1 MEDFVRVARKCSQCR
16 QEGCN
21 KNKPTCPV
29 NVERSGGPL
38 ISVQAIIDGYLADRN
53 IIGLGPIRR
62 VRLCALCRREG
73 CCRTNLMCPVKIEI
87 ERHKRL
93 AFELAPIRIFVV
105 GVSPIDVKPD
115 LYNHIQDPEERDK
128 QFDKLYRN
136 IMDIYHHERYQYM
149 QRELTYSRAYI
160 EQQQLIQNQNSG
172 QGQGQGQGHGLQAQK
187 VIVNVLNDY
196 VKCEGECGICY
207 ESECNVK
214 LNCKHQLCVT
224 CLKGQM
230 TVAQISGKFNCA
242 FCRADIKFINT
253 SDDETRKL
261 LLDK

>member
-1 MEDFVRVARKCSQCR
+1 MERTSIVRKCSQCH

-29 NVERSGGPL
+29 NVERRGGPV
-38 ISVQAIIDGYLADRN
+38 ISVQAIIDGYLDDRN
-53 IIGLGPIRR
+53 IISLGPSPVRR

-73 CCRTNLMCPVKIEI
+73 CCRTNPMCPVKIEI

-93 AFELAPIRIFVV
+93 AFELAPIRIFIV
-105 GVSPIDVKPD
+105 GVSPIDVKTD
-115 LYNHIQDPEERDK
+115 LYDHIQDPEERNK

-160 EQQQLIQNQNSG
+160 EHQQLIQNRG
-172 QGQGQGQGHGLQAQK
+172 IGLQNRGHSNMN
-187 VIVNVLNDY
+187 VNVLSDY
-196 VKCEGECGICY
+196 VTCEGECGICY
-207 ESECNVK
+207 DKPCNVM
-214 LNCKHQLCVT
+214 LNCKHQVCIT
-224 CLKGQM
+224 CLKGQIKI
-230 TVAQISGKFNCA
+230 AERSGKFNCA
-242 FCRADIKFINT
+242 FCRADIKCINA
-253 SDDETRKL
+253 SDAETRKL

>member
-1 MEDFVRVARKCSQCR
+1 MLNVQRAPKKCSQCR
-16 QEGCN
+16 QTGCN
-21 KNKPTCPV
+21 KSKATCPV
-29 NVERSGGPL
+29 NV
-38 ISVQAIIDGYLADRN
+38 VDYMN
-53 IIGLGPIRR
+53 IVRR
-62 VRLCALCRREG
+62 PRLCALCRREG

-93 AFELAPIRIFVV
+93 AFELAPVRIFIV
-105 GVSPIDVKPD
+105 GVSPIDVKTD
-115 LYNHIQDPEERDK
+115 LYDHIQDPEKRAK
-128 QFDKLYRN
+128 QFDKLYRH

-160 EQQQLIQNQNSG
+160 QEQQFIQNQNRG
-172 QGQGQGQGHGLQAQK
+172 QGQGQGQQAQK

-207 ESECNVK
+207 ESECNVM

-242 FCRADIKFINT
+242 FCRADIKSINA
-253 SDDETRKL
+253 SNDETRKL

>member
-1 MEDFVRVARKCSQCR
+1 MEDFVRGARKCSQCH

-21 KNKPTCPV
+21 KNKATCPV
-29 NVERSGGPL
+29 NVERRGGL
-38 ISVQAIIDGYLADRN
+38 VQSIIDGN
-53 IIGLGPIRR
+53 IVRLGPSSIRR

-93 AFELAPIRIFVV
+93 AFELAPIRIFIV

-115 LYNHIQDPEERDK
+115 LYDHIPDPEKRRK
-128 QFDKLYRN
+128 QFNKLYRH

-160 EQQQLIQNQNSG
+160 EQQQLIQNRGIGLQN
-172 QGQGQGQGHGLQAQK
+172 QGQ

-196 VKCEGECGICY
+196 VMCEGECGICY
-207 ESECNVK
+207 DSACNVK
-214 LNCKHQLCVT
+214 LNCNHQLCVT
-224 CLKGQM
+224 CLKGQIKI
-230 TVAQISGKFNCA
+230 AERSGKFNCA
-242 FCRADIKFINT
+242 FCRADIKSINA